1 MIRVGVM
8 DETWCDPPNCT
19 SCNVVVCLSCHV
31 IDTCHRPTREN
42 INRAFSLFLF
52 YAIDQHDAR
61 TQIRSQ
67 CEVKLINPW
76 PWILVQNLFFIE
88 EQNEVLPLQDEAS
101 LTIAVVGS
109 ACDAE
114 NDISALTSRWDLGNQ
129 YVVGGSGRVIPP
141 TVVTILNGI
150 TKRVQHATIITSI
163 SDNVNDAITVSNN
176 ADVVL
181 TCGSATTSE
190 SRDRDNLKL
199 QEEDF
204 LVPLSSG
211 VNSKPIVVILMIPGA
226 VTAVPQHHIA

>member
-1 MIRVGVM
+1 M
-8 DETWCDPPNCT
+8 
-19 SCNVVVCLSCHV
+19 
-31 IDTCHRPTREN
+31 
-42 INRAFSLFLF
+42 
-52 YAIDQHDAR
+52 
-61 TQIRSQ
+61 
-67 CEVKLINPW
+67 
-76 PWILVQNLFFIE
+76 
-88 EQNEVLPLQDEAS
+88 LPLQDEAS

-163 SDNVNDAITVSNN
+163 TDNVNDAIAVSNN

-190 SRDRDNLKL
+190 DRDRDSLKL

-204 LVPLSSG
+204 LVQLSSG
-211 VNSKPIVVILMIPGA
+211 VNSKPIVVILMVRGDRAWCLSAKRENIYLQISLYHSLVSLRIQELRISFVLLTIIIECYEILNSLFA
-226 VTAVPQHHIA
+226 L